1 MHRRANN
8 RRLRALA
15 VQCLSVNAGSMLV
28 DNFLLRRAMLSGV
41 SLEEMEQE
49 EDDGTYVVPG
59 IVLPRVSFV
68 WHGPL
73 SLTKAHSS

>member
-15 VQCLSVNAGSMLV
+15 VQSLSVNAGSMLV
-28 DNFLLRRAMLSGV
+28 DNFLLRRAVLSGV

-59 IVLPRVSFV
+59 IVLPLVFFV
-68 WHGPL
+68 WQGPL